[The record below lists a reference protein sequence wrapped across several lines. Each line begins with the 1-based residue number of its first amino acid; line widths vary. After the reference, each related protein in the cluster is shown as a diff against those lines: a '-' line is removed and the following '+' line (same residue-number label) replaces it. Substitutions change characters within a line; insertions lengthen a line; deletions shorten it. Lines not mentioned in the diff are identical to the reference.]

1 MVAFKHFGFWQCM
14 DTLRDKKILDEKL
27 NKILQLVQENF
38 NNRWNWIHRYHLA
51 KKCLSYGWS
60 VTSISTKKP

>member
-27 NKILQLVQENF
+27 KQNTQLV
-38 NNRWNWIHRYHLA
+38 
-51 KKCLSYGWS
+51 
-60 VTSISTKKP
+60 